1 MLNVLAMLIILMMD
15 IHMNVKAVIIL
26 AKLVMVAV
34 LINALVVKKIIIGI
48 FRLLSLAYASK
59 DIMIIHNFNVIHAI
73 ILGFP

>member
-1 MLNVLAMLIILMMD
+1 MLIILMMD